1 MEIEEEEKEH
11 IGEKG
16 KNRQHGKF
24 YSEDVQTLEFSKPL
38 PDFKFP
44 SSAHLFFILP
54 PQNAFKNSNYEEK
67 ILQRDATKSS
77 EG

>member
-1 MEIEEEEKEH
+1 MEIEGEEKEY
-11 IGEKG
+11 IGEKK

-24 YSEDVQTLEFSKPL
+24 HSEDVQTQNSASHHLI
-38 PDFKFP
+38 FKFT
-44 SSAHLFFILP
+44 SSAHLIFIFS

-77 EG
+77 K